1 MKNKSTVKSILG
13 YLKKYWLLIILSLIL
28 AFSSVVLSLSIPILI
43 GDGIDLII
51 EEKNVDFEGVGS
63 ILIKIIIITL
73 TVGVLQWIMNGINNR
88 ITHNVTKDIRN
99 RAFDK
104 IKKLPLSY
112 IDSHPS
118 GEIVNKIIS
127 DVDQF
132 ADGLLMG
139 FSQFFT
145 GIVTI
150 LCTLG
155 IMFYLSWQIAL
166 VVVLLTPL
174 SLFVASFISKSTYS
188 LFKKQSEVKGQGT
201 SIINEVIGNLK
212 TVKAFSHEDEE
223 LLRYDKV
230 NNELELVSRKA
241 IFFSSLVNP
250 CTRFV
255 NSLVYAGVALAGALL
270 VIKTGAV
277 NAETAEAGA
286 LTVGVLSCFLSYATQ
301 YAKPFNEIS
310 GVVTE
315 LQNALA
321 CSGRVFDFINERE
334 EASDKGLPRLE
345 IADGSVALSSVSFSY
360 TSEKELIKDLNLSVR
375 SGMHVAIVGPTGCG
389 KTTLINLLMRFYDV
403 NEGEISIDSQKITEV
418 TRASLRSGYGMVL
431 QDTWLQNGTVRENIA
446 LGKPDATL
454 DEIIAAAKSSHAHSF
469 IKRLPNGYDT
479 VISDESSSFSQGEK
493 QLICIARIMLS
504 LPPMLILDE
513 ATSSID
519 TRTEMKIQSSFST
532 LMKGRTSF
540 IVAHRLS
547 TIKEADI
554 ILVMKSGKIIEM
566 GSHEELLS
574 RGGFYKNLYN
584 SQFEKTQ
591 GLEIL

>member
-1 MKNKSTVKSILG
+1 MNMSTIKTVLS
-13 YLKKYWLLIILSLIL
+13 YLKKYWFLIIVSLLFAAGSVLLSLY
-28 AFSSVVLSLSIPILI
+28 IPILI

-51 EEKNVDFEGVGS
+51 DEGLVDFDGLLAILTEIGIIAVVVG
-63 ILIKIIIITL
+63 I
-73 TVGVLQWIMNGINNR
+73 LQWLMNLINNR
-88 ITHNVTKDIRN
+88 ITYNVTKDIRN

-104 IKKLPLSY
+104 IQKLPLSY
-112 IDSHPS
+112 IDSHQS
-118 GEIVNKIIS
+118 GEVVNKIIS

-132 ADGLLMG
+132 AEGLLMG
-139 FSQFFT
+139 FTQFFT

-150 LCTLG
+150 AATLG
-155 IMFYLSWQIAL
+155 IMFYLSWKIAL

-188 LFKKQSEVKGQGT
+188 LFKKQSEVKAKNT
-201 SIINEVIGNLK
+201 SIINEVVGNLK

-223 LLRYDKV
+223 LERFDEA
-230 NNELELVSRKA
+230 NNELEKVSRKA

-255 NSLVYAGVALAGALL
+255 NALVYAGVALVGALL
-270 VIKTGAV
+270 VIKSGGS
-277 NAETAEAGA
+277 GA
-286 LTVGVLSCFLSYATQ
+286 LTIGVLSCFLSYATQ

-321 CSGRVFDFINERE
+321 CAKRVFDFTNEKE
-334 EASDKGLPRLE
+334 EVSDKENEKLTVENGE
-345 IADGSVALSSVSFSY
+345 IELSNVSFSY
-360 TSEKELIKDLNLSVR
+360 TSEKKLITDLNLKVD

-403 NEGEISIDSQKITEV
+403 NSGKILVDNHDIREV
-418 TRASLRSGYGMVL
+418 TRQSLRSSYGMVL

-446 LGKPDATL
+446 LGKPNATIE
-454 DEIIAAAKSSHAHSF
+454 EIIEAAKASHAHSF
-469 IKRLPNGYDT
+469 IKRLPEGYDT
-479 VISDESSSFSQGEK
+479 VISDEGSSLSQGQR
-493 QLICIARIMLS
+493 QLLCIARIMLS

-519 TRTEMKIQSSFST
+519 TRTEIKIQKAFST
-532 LMKGRTSF
+532 LMSGRTSF

-554 ILVMKSGKIIEM
+554 ILVMKNGNIIET
-566 GSHEELLS
+566 GNHDELLLKN
-574 RGGFYKNLYN
+574 GFYAALYN
-584 SQFEKTQ
+584 SQFESNEQ
-591 GLEIL
+591 

>member
-1 MKNKSTVKSILG
+1 MNKSTIKIVLS
-13 YLKKYWLLIILSLIL
+13 YLKKYWFLIIVSLLFALGSVLLSLY
-28 AFSSVVLSLSIPILI
+28 IPILI

-51 EEKNVDFEGVGS
+51 DKGQVDFDGLLPILTKIGIIAVVVG
-63 ILIKIIIITL
+63 L
-73 TVGVLQWIMNGINNR
+73 LQWLMNLINNR
-88 ITHNVTKDIRN
+88 ITYNVTKDIRN

-104 IKKLPLSY
+104 IQKLPLSY

-118 GEIVNKIIS
+118 GEVVNKIIS

-132 ADGLLMG
+132 AEGLLMG
-139 FSQFFT
+139 FTQFFT

-150 LCTLG
+150 IATLG
-155 IMFYLSWQIAL
+155 IMFYLSWKIAL
-166 VVVLLTPL
+166 VVVILTPL

-188 LFKKQSEVKGQGT
+188 LFKKQSEVKAKNT

-223 LLRYDKV
+223 LERFDTANY
-230 NNELELVSRKA
+230 ELEKVSRKA

-255 NSLVYAGVALAGALL
+255 NSLVYAGVALVGALL
-270 VIKTGAV
+270 VIKSGGS
-277 NAETAEAGA
+277 GA

-321 CSGRVFDFINERE
+321 CAKRVFDFTSENEE
-334 EASDKGLPRLE
+334 ISDKENDELIVKNGE
-345 IADGSVALSSVSFSY
+345 IELSSVSFSY
-360 TSEKELIKDLNLSVR
+360 TSDKKLITDLNLKVE

-403 NEGEISIDSQKITEV
+403 NSGKILVDNHDIKEI
-418 TRASLRSGYGMVL
+418 TRHSLRSSYGMVL

-446 LGKPDATL
+446 LGKPNATIE
-454 DEIIAAAKSSHAHSF
+454 EIIEAAKASHAHSF
-469 IKRLPNGYDT
+469 IKRLPQGYDT
-479 VISDESSSFSQGEK
+479 IISDENSSLSQGQR
-493 QLICIARIMLS
+493 QLLCIARIMLA

-519 TRTEMKIQSSFST
+519 TRTEIKIQKAFST
-532 LMKGRTSF
+532 LMSGRTSF

-554 ILVMKSGKIIEM
+554 ILVMKNGSIIEM
-566 GSHEELLS
+566 GNHDELLS
-574 RGGFYKNLYN
+574 KNGFYATLYN
-584 SQFEKTQ
+584 SQFEPSEEK
-591 GLEIL
+591 

>member
-1 MKNKSTVKSILG
+1 MKNKSTVKSIFS
-13 YLKKYWLLIILSLIL
+13 YLKKYWFLIILSLL
-28 AFSSVVLSLSIPILI
+28 FAFSSVVLSLFIPILI

-51 EEKNVDFEGVGS
+51 DENQVDFATLSS
-63 ILIKIIIITL
+63 ILVKIIIIVL
-73 TVGVLQWIMNGINNR
+73 TVGALQWIMNGINNR

-155 IMFYLSWQIAL
+155 IMFYLSWKIAL

-188 LFKKQSEVKGQGT
+188 LFKKQSEVKGAST
-201 SIINEVIGNLK
+201 SIINEVISNLK

-223 LLRYDKV
+223 LSRFDKV
-230 NNELELVSRKA
+230 NCELEAVSKKA

-270 VIKTGAV
+270 VIKTSGLESGV
-277 NAETAEAGA
+277 
-286 LTVGVLSCFLSYATQ
+286 LSVGVLSCFLSYATQ

-310 GVVTE
+310 GVITE

-321 CSGRVFDFINERE
+321 CSSRVFEFINERE
-334 EASDKGLPRLE
+334 ETADSSLPALEVSDGNIE
-345 IADGSVALSSVSFSY
+345 LSSVSFSY
-360 TSEKELIKDLNLSVR
+360 TSERELIKDLNLSVK
-375 SGMHVAIVGPTGCG
+375 SGMHIAIVGPTGCG

-403 NEGEISIDSQKITEV
+403 NSGEILIDSQKITDV
-418 TRASLRSGYGMVL
+418 TRNSLRTSYGMVL

-446 LGKPDATL
+446 LGKPAATL
-454 DEIIAAAKSSHAHSF
+454 EEVIEAAKASHAHSF

-479 VISDESSSFSQGEK
+479 VISDESSSFSQGER
-493 QLICIARIMLS
+493 QLLCIARIMLS

-519 TRTEMKIQSSFST
+519 TRTEIKIQSSFST
-532 LMKGRTSF
+532 LMRGRTSF

-547 TIKEADI
+547 TIKEADM

-566 GSHEELLS
+566 GNHTELLS
-574 RGGFYKNLYN
+574 KGGFYKDLYS
-584 SQFEKTQ
+584 SQFDNSEENQNEKN
-591 GLEIL
+591 

>member
-1 MKNKSTVKSILG
+1 MKNKSTVKSIFS
-13 YLKKYWLLIILSLIL
+13 YLKKYWFLIILSLL
-28 AFSSVVLSLSIPILI
+28 FAFSSVVLSLFIPILI

-51 EEKNVDFEGVGS
+51 DENQVDFATLSS
-63 ILIKIIIITL
+63 ILVKIIIIVL
-73 TVGVLQWIMNGINNR
+73 TVGALQWIMNGINNR

-104 IKKLPLSY
+104 IHALPLSY

-118 GEIVNKIIS
+118 GETVNKIIS

-132 ADGLLMG
+132 AEGLLMG
-139 FSQFFT
+139 FTQFFT

-150 LCTLG
+150 LATLG
-155 IMFYLSWQIAL
+155 IMFYLSWKIAL
-166 VVVLLTPL
+166 VVVILTPL

-188 LFKKQSEVKGQGT
+188 LFKKQSETKAAGT
-201 SIINEVIGNLK
+201 SVINEVIGNLK

-223 LLRYDKV
+223 LERFDKV
-230 NNELELVSRKA
+230 NGELEKVSRKA

-255 NSLVYAGVALAGALL
+255 NALVYAGVALVGALL
-270 VIKTGAV
+270 VISATKSGT
-277 NAETAEAGA
+277 EAA

-321 CSGRVFDFINERE
+321 CAKRVFDFTNEKE
-334 EASDKGLPRLE
+334 EESDKGKKDLDIQSGE
-345 IADGSVALSSVSFSY
+345 IELNNISFSY
-360 TSEKELIKDLNLSVR
+360 TPERELIKDINLRVK

-403 NEGEISIDSQKITEV
+403 KSGKILIDGQKITDV
-418 TRASLRSGYGMVL
+418 TRKSLRSGYGMVL
-431 QDTWLQNGTVRENIA
+431 QDTWIQKGTVRENIA
-446 LGKPDATL
+446 LGKPNAT
-454 DEIIAAAKSSHAHSF
+454 DEEIIAAAKASHAHSF
-469 IKRLPNGYDT
+469 IKRLPQGYNT
-479 VISDESSSFSQGEK
+479 VISDENSSLSQGQR
-493 QLICIARIMLS
+493 QLLCIARIMLA

-519 TRTEMKIQSSFST
+519 TRTEIKIQSSFST

-554 ILVMKSGKIIEM
+554 ILVMKDGNIIET
-566 GSHEELLS
+566 GNHEELLS
-574 RGGFYKNLYN
+574 KGGFYADLYN
-584 SQFEKTQ
+584 SQFEPT
-591 GLEIL
+591 EE

>member
-1 MKNKSTVKSILG
+1 MKNKSTLKSILG
-13 YLKKYWLLIILSLIL
+13 YLKKYWFLIILSLVF
-28 AFSSVVLSLSIPILI
+28 AFSSVILSLSIPILV
-43 GDGIDLII
+43 GDALDLII
-51 EEKNVDFEGVGS
+51 EEGNVDFGGVGE
-63 ILIKIIIITL
+63 IVLKIVIIAL
-73 TVGVLQWIMNGINNR
+73 SVGVLQWIMNGINNR

-145 GIVTI
+145 GVVTI

-188 LFKKQSEVKGQGT
+188 LFKKQSEVKGQST
-201 SIINEVIGNLK
+201 SIINEVISNLK
-212 TVKAFSHEDEE
+212 TVKAFSHENEE
-223 LLRYDKV
+223 LDRFDKV
-230 NNELELVSRKA
+230 NGELETVSRKA

-270 VIKTGAV
+270 VIKAG
-277 NAETAEAGA
+277 NLENGA

-321 CSGRVFDFINERE
+321 CSERAFDFINERE
-334 EASDKGLPRLE
+334 ETPDKDLAKLE
-345 IADGSVALSSVSFSY
+345 VKEGGVELSSVSFSY
-360 TSEKELIKDLNLSVR
+360 TSDKELIKDLNLSVK

-403 NEGEISIDSQKITEV
+403 NGGTISIDSQNIAEV
-418 TRASLRSGYGMVL
+418 TRQSLRSAYGMVL

-446 LGKPDATL
+446 LGKPEATL
-454 DEIIAAAKSSHAHSF
+454 DEIIAAAKASHAHSF

-493 QLICIARIMLS
+493 QLLCIARIMLS

-519 TRTEMKIQSSFST
+519 TRTEIKIQSSFST

-566 GSHEELLS
+566 GSHEELLK
-574 RGGFYKNLYN
+574 RGGFYKDLYN

>member
-1 MKNKSTVKSILG
+1 MKNKSTVKSIFS
-13 YLKKYWLLIILSLIL
+13 YLKKYWFLILLSL
-28 AFSSVVLSLSIPILI
+28 AFALVSVVLSLTIPIFV
-43 GDGIDLII
+43 GEGIDLII
-51 EEKNVDFEGVGS
+51 SADNVDFEGVS
-63 ILIKIIIITL
+63 TILLKIVIIVL
-73 TVGVLQWIMNGINNR
+73 AVGASQWIMNGINNR

-104 IKKLPLSY
+104 IGRLPLSY

-145 GIVTI
+145 GILTI
-150 LCTLG
+150 ICTLG

-188 LFKKQSEVKGQGT
+188 LFKKQSEVKGEST

-212 TVKAFSHEDEE
+212 TVKSFSHEDEE
-223 LLRYDKV
+223 LCRFDKV
-230 NNELELVSRKA
+230 NDELERVSRKA

-255 NSLVYAGVALAGALL
+255 NSLVYAGVALAGAIL
-270 VIKTGAV
+270 VIKTG
-277 NAETAEAGA
+277 NFQDGA

-310 GVVTE
+310 GVITE

-334 EASDKGLPRLE
+334 EESDSCLP
-345 IADGSVALSSVSFSY
+345 ALKVKNGDVELSNVSFSY
-360 TSEKELIKDLNLSVR
+360 TSEKELIKDLNLCVK

-389 KTTLINLLMRFYDV
+389 KTTLINLLMRFYNV
-403 NEGEISIDSQKITEV
+403 NEGKISIDSQNIAEIT
-418 TRASLRSGYGMVL
+418 RNSLRSAYGMVL
-431 QDTWLQNGTVRENIA
+431 QDTWLQGGTVRENIA

-454 DEIIAAAKSSHAHSF
+454 EEIIEAAKASHAHSF

-479 VISDESSSFSQGEK
+479 VISDENSSFSQGER
-493 QLICIARIMLS
+493 QLLCIARIMLAI
-504 LPPMLILDE
+504 PPMLILDE

-519 TRTEMKIQSSFST
+519 TRTEIKIQKSFST

-554 ILVMKSGKIIEM
+554 ILVMKAGKIIEM
-566 GSHEELLS
+566 GNHDELIKK
-574 RGGFYKNLYN
+574 GGFYKDLYN
-584 SQFEKTQ
+584 SQFDNTSIITKNIE
-591 GLEIL
+591 E

>member
-13 YLKKYWLLIILSLIL
+13 YLKKYWFLIILSLVF
-28 AFSSVVLSLSIPILI
+28 AFSSVVLSLSIPILV
-43 GDGIDLII
+43 GDALDLII
-51 EEKNVDFEGVGS
+51 EEGNVDFSGVGE
-63 ILIKIIIITL
+63 IVLKIVIIAL
-73 TVGVLQWIMNGINNR
+73 SVGVLQWIMNGINNR

-188 LFKKQSEVKGQGT
+188 LFKKQSEVKGQST
-201 SIINEVIGNLK
+201 SIINEVISNLK
-212 TVKAFSHEDEE
+212 TVKAFSHENEE
-223 LLRYDKV
+223 LDRFDKV
-230 NNELELVSRKA
+230 NGELEAVSRKA

-270 VIKTGAV
+270 VIKAG
-277 NAETAEAGA
+277 NLENGA

-321 CSGRVFDFINERE
+321 CSERAFDFINERE
-334 EASDKGLPRLE
+334 EAPDKDLAKLE
-345 IADGSVALSSVSFSY
+345 VSDGSVELSSVSFSY
-360 TSEKELIKDLNLSVR
+360 SSDKELIKDLNLSVK

-403 NEGEISIDSQKITEV
+403 DSGGIEIDSHSISDIT
-418 TRASLRSGYGMVL
+418 RRSLRESYGMVL
-431 QDTWLQNGTVRENIA
+431 QETWLTSGTIRDNIA
-446 LGKPDATL
+446 FGNPEASDE
-454 DEIIAAAKSSHAHSF
+454 EIIAAAKAAHAHSF
-469 IKRLPNGYDT
+469 IKRLERGYDT
-479 VISDESSSFSQGEK
+479 VVGEGDGKLSEGQK
-493 QLICIARIMLS
+493 QLICIARIMLTS
-504 LPPMLILDE
+504 PPMLILDE

-519 TRTEMKIQSSFST
+519 TRTEIKIQDAFAKI
-532 LMKGRTSF
+532 MEGRTSF

-547 TIKEADI
+547 TVEKCDI
-554 ILVMKSGKIIEM
+554 ILVMKDGNIVEQ
-566 GSHEELLS
+566 GSHRELLR
-574 RGGFYKNLYN
+574 RGGFYRELYD
-584 SQFEKTQ
+584 SQFAKSK
-591 GLEIL
+591 

>member
-1 MKNKSTVKSILG
+1 MKNKSTVKSIFS
-13 YLKKYWLLIILSLIL
+13 YLKKYWFLIILSLL
-28 AFSSVVLSLSIPILI
+28 FAFSSVVLTLSIPILV

-51 EEKNVDFEGVGS
+51 DTKKVDFDGLAK
-63 ILIKIIIITL
+63 ILIKIVIIVL
-73 TVGVLQWIMNGINNR
+73 AVGALQWIMNGINNR

-118 GEIVNKIIS
+118 GEIVNKIVS

-145 GIVTI
+145 GIITI

-166 VVVLLTPL
+166 VVVILTPL
-174 SLFVASFISKSTYS
+174 SLFVASFISKSTFS
-188 LFKKQSEVKGQGT
+188 LFKKQSEVKAKST
-201 SIINEVIGNLK
+201 SVINEVIGNLK

-223 LLRYDKV
+223 LARFDKV
-230 NNELELVSRKA
+230 NDELEIVSKKA

-250 CTRFV
+250 ATRFV

-270 VIKTGAV
+270 AIKTADL
-277 NAETAEAGA
+277 ESGA
-286 LTVGVLSCFLSYATQ
+286 LSVGVLSCFLSYATQ

-334 EASDKGLPRLE
+334 ESPDNVLPAL
-345 IADGSVALSSVSFSY
+345 SVSEGNIELSSVSFSY
-360 TSEKELIKDLNLSVR
+360 TSEKELIKDLNLSVK
-375 SGMHVAIVGPTGCG
+375 SGMHIAIVGPTGCG

-403 NEGEISIDSQKITEV
+403 NSGEISIDSQKITEV
-418 TRASLRSGYGMVL
+418 TRASLRSAYGMVL

-454 DEIIAAAKSSHAHSF
+454 DEIIAAAKASHAHSF

-479 VISDESSSFSQGEK
+479 IISDESSSFSQGER
-493 QLICIARIMLS
+493 QLLCIARIMLA

-519 TRTEMKIQSSFST
+519 TRTEIKIQNSFST

-547 TIKEADI
+547 TIKEADM

-574 RGGFYKNLYN
+574 RGGFYSELYN
-584 SQFEKTQ
+584 SQFDHIE
-591 GLEIL
+591 EN

>member
-1 MKNKSTVKSILG
+1 MKNKSTVLTVLG
-13 YLKKYWLLIILSLIL
+13 YLKKYWFLIIVSLIFACASVLLSLY
-28 AFSSVVLSLSIPILI
+28 IPILI
-43 GDGIDLII
+43 GEGIDQIVDT
-51 EEKNVDFEGVGS
+51 NMVDFEKLLPIISNVG
-63 ILIKIIIITL
+63 IIAII
-73 TVGVLQWIMNGINNR
+73 VAALQWVMNLINNR
-88 ITHNVTKDIRN
+88 ITYNVTKDIRN

-104 IKKLPLSY
+104 IHRLPLSY

-118 GEIVNKIIS
+118 GEVVNKIVS

-132 ADGLLMG
+132 AEGLLMG
-139 FSQFFT
+139 FTQFFS
-145 GIVTI
+145 GIITI
-150 LCTLG
+150 IATLV
-155 IMFYLSWQIAL
+155 IMLVLSWKIAI
-166 VVVLLTPL
+166 VVILLTPL

-188 LFKKQSEVKGQGT
+188 LFKKQSEAKAEGT

-212 TVKAFSHEDEE
+212 VVKAFSREDEE
-223 LLRYDKV
+223 LERFDIANDK
-230 NNELELVSRKA
+230 LEKVSRKA

-255 NSLVYAGVALAGALL
+255 NALVYAGVALVGALL
-270 VIKTGAV
+270 VINSG
-277 NAETAEAGA
+277 AEAV

-321 CSGRVFDFINERE
+321 CAKRVFDFTE
-334 EASDKGLPRLE
+334 EKEEESDANSPELT
-345 IADGSVALSSVSFSY
+345 IDDGDIQLSHVSFSY
-360 TSEKELIKDLNLSVR
+360 NESKKLIEDLNLKVE

-403 NEGEISIDSQKITEV
+403 KGGKILVDGQNIKEI
-418 TRASLRSGYGMVL
+418 TRHSLRSSYGMVL
-431 QDTWLQNGTVRENIA
+431 QDTWLQSGTVRENIA
-446 LGKPDATL
+446 LGKPDAT
-454 DEIIAAAKSSHAHSF
+454 DEEIIEAAKASHAHNF

-479 VISDESSSFSQGEK
+479 VISDENSSFSQGQK
-493 QLICIARIMLS
+493 QLLCIARIMLA

-519 TRTEMKIQSSFST
+519 TRTEIKIQKAFST
-532 LMKGRTSF
+532 LMQGRTSF

-554 ILVMKSGKIIEM
+554 ILVMKDGNIIEM
-566 GSHEELLS
+566 GNHEELLQKN
-574 RGGFYKNLYN
+574 GFYANLYN
-584 SQFEKTQ
+584 SQFEPS
-591 GLEIL
+591 EEN

>member
-1 MKNKSTVKSILG
+1 MKNKSTVLTVLG
-13 YLKKYWLLIILSLIL
+13 YLKKYWFLIIVSLIFACASVLLSLY
-28 AFSSVVLSLSIPILI
+28 IPILI
-43 GDGIDLII
+43 GEGIDQIVDT
-51 EEKNVDFEGVGS
+51 NMVDFEKLLPIISNVG
-63 ILIKIIIITL
+63 IIAII
-73 TVGVLQWIMNGINNR
+73 VAALQWVMNLINNR
-88 ITHNVTKDIRN
+88 ITYNVTKDIRN

-104 IKKLPLSY
+104 IHRLPLSY

-118 GEIVNKIIS
+118 GEVVNKIVS

-132 ADGLLMG
+132 AEGLLMG
-139 FSQFFT
+139 FTQFFS
-145 GIVTI
+145 GIITI
-150 LCTLG
+150 IATLV
-155 IMFYLSWQIAL
+155 IMLVLSWKIAI
-166 VVVLLTPL
+166 VVILLTPL

-188 LFKKQSEVKGQGT
+188 LFKKQSEAKAEGT

-212 TVKAFSHEDEE
+212 VVKAFSREDEE
-223 LLRYDKV
+223 LERFDIANDK
-230 NNELELVSRKA
+230 LEKVSRKA

-255 NSLVYAGVALAGALL
+255 NALVYAGVALVGALL
-270 VIKTGAV
+270 VINSG
-277 NAETAEAGA
+277 AEAV

-321 CSGRVFDFINERE
+321 CAKRVFDFTEEKEEESDANSPELSIN
-334 EASDKGLPRLE
+334 
-345 IADGSVALSSVSFSY
+345 DGDIQLSHVSFSY
-360 TSEKELIKDLNLSVR
+360 NESKKLIEDLNLKVE

-403 NEGEISIDSQKITEV
+403 KGGEILVDGQNIKEIT
-418 TRASLRSGYGMVL
+418 RHSLRSSYGMVL
-431 QDTWLQNGTVRENIA
+431 QDTWLQSGTVRENIA
-446 LGKPDATL
+446 LGKPDAT
-454 DEIIAAAKSSHAHSF
+454 DEEIIEAAKASHAHNF

-479 VISDESSSFSQGEK
+479 VISDENSSFSQGQK
-493 QLICIARIMLS
+493 QLLCIARIMLA

-519 TRTEMKIQSSFST
+519 TRTEIKIQKAFST
-532 LMKGRTSF
+532 LMQGRTSF

-554 ILVMKSGKIIEM
+554 ILVMKDGSIIEM
-566 GSHEELLS
+566 GNHDELLQKN
-574 RGGFYKNLYN
+574 GFYANLYN
-584 SQFEKTQ
+584 SQFEPS
-591 GLEIL
+591 EEN

>member
-1 MKNKSTVKSILG
+1 MKKSSTVLTVLG
-13 YLKKYWLLIILSLIL
+13 YLKKYWLWIIASLIL
-28 AFSSVVLSLSIPILI
+28 ACVSVLLSLYIPILI
-43 GDGIDLII
+43 GEGIDQIVDTHM
-51 EEKNVDFEGVGS
+51 VDFEKLLPIISNVG
-63 ILIKIIIITL
+63 IIALI
-73 TVGVLQWIMNGINNR
+73 VAALQWVMNLINNR
-88 ITHNVTKDIRN
+88 ITYNITKDIRN

-104 IKKLPLSY
+104 IHHLPLSY

-118 GEIVNKIIS
+118 GEVVNKIVS

-132 ADGLLMG
+132 AEGLLMG
-139 FSQFFT
+139 FTQFFS
-145 GIVTI
+145 GIITI
-150 LCTLG
+150 IATLV
-155 IMFYLSWQIAL
+155 IMLVLSWKIAI
-166 VVVLLTPL
+166 VVILLTPL

-188 LFKKQSEVKGQGT
+188 LFKKQSEAKAEGT

-212 TVKAFSHEDEE
+212 VVKAFSREDEE
-223 LLRYDKV
+223 LERFDIA
-230 NNELELVSRKA
+230 NEKLEKISRKA

-255 NSLVYAGVALAGALL
+255 NALVYAGVALVGALL
-270 VIKTGAV
+270 VINSG
-277 NAETAEAGA
+277 AEAV

-321 CSGRVFDFINERE
+321 CAKRVFDFTE
-334 EASDKGLPRLE
+334 EKEEESDADLPELS
-345 IADGSVALSSVSFSY
+345 IDDGDIQLSHVSFSY
-360 TSEKELIKDLNLSVR
+360 NESKKLIEDLNLKVE

-403 NEGEISIDSQKITEV
+403 KSGEILVDGQNIKEIT
-418 TRASLRSGYGMVL
+418 RHSLRSSYGMVL
-431 QDTWLQNGTVRENIA
+431 QDTWLQSGTVRENIA
-446 LGKPDATL
+446 LGKPDAT
-454 DEIIAAAKSSHAHSF
+454 DEEIVEAAKASHAHNF

-479 VISDESSSFSQGEK
+479 VISDENSSFSQGQK
-493 QLICIARIMLS
+493 QLLCIARIMLA

-519 TRTEMKIQSSFST
+519 TRTEIKIQKAFST
-532 LMKGRTSF
+532 LMQGRTSF

-554 ILVMKSGKIIEM
+554 ILVMKDGNIIEM
-566 GSHEELLS
+566 GNHDELLQKN
-574 RGGFYKNLYN
+574 GFYANLYN
-584 SQFEKTQ
+584 SQFEPSE
-591 GLEIL
+591 EI